1 MSLRPKRIV
10 FDRTF
15 PEFKQD
21 LERLF
26 NFTGLD
32 QVSGMNMYQSL
43 PNKRLVYDMCTSSP
57 KPHTNKLFNAI
68 ADFLTQYTIKIRRS
82 ILDHDDVVS
91 AYAREWEHY
100 RVASDVSSKICD
112 YLNKLILRSK
122 DPKGRSGADRHHPVE
137 DGKYRRQTIHAVV
150 FEKPYLEKTRQYYA
164 SESAD
169 VISNDNI
176 SQYMK
181 KANERLEQEVARNL
195 KYCHPDSHSII
206 IRECET
212 QYVAVHQSRIH
223 GEFEAMISNEKYEDC
238 TMAYNLLSRITNGV
252 NPLLEIFERYISN
265 IGKGLIER
273 MGNSIAKDPR
283 EYVESLMDLHIK
295 YMNVCQKVFI
305 NDAAFVAAVDKAFRT
320 IVNDSSIAH
329 SPEVLARYCDV
340 LLKKTHKGGFS
351 EQEIEDKLD
360 RMIVLF
366 KYIDDKD
373 VYQKFYSRMLAK
385 RLIYG
390 NSASDEAEVNMIT
403 RLKIACGVEYTSK
416 LQKMFTDITIS
427 AEINSKFSEYTKKNN
442 INGKNGSPVDFSILV
457 LTAGAWPLTQ
467 SSMTEFQLPTEL
479 ERNVSHFST
488 FYNGHHIGRRLT
500 WLWHLSKADVK
511 LNYLDKRYEFSV
523 SLHQLG
529 VLLLFNNVD
538 AYSFRDIREHTGLN
552 DLELKRVMKPMID
565 LSVFLVSTPGTLQ
578 DDTEVK
584 LNMEFTNK
592 RNKIKI
598 SSSLQT
604 ETHQENDATRRS
616 VDEDRKLYLQ
626 ASIVRV
632 MKSRKSLTHPL
643 LVQEVINQAKSRFNP

>member
-32 QVSGMNMYQSL
+32 KVSAMNI
-43 PNKRLVYDMCTSSP
+43 LVYDMCNSSP
-57 KPHTNKLFNAI
+57 KPHTNKLFNSI
-68 ADFLTQYTIKIRRS
+68 ADFLTQYTNKIRRS
-82 ILDHDDVVS
+82 ILDHDDIVS

-100 RVASDVSSKICD
+100 RVASDFSSKICD

-122 DPKGRSGADRHHPVE
+122 DPKSRSGTDRYHPVE
-137 DGKYRRQTIHAVV
+137 DGKYRRQTIHALAYLIWKERVIDDIRLKHSDRLMYQIFELIRRDRDGKDTVPNVVADAISSLVELNILTDNKQLHLYSEV
-150 FEKPYLEKTRQYYA
+150 FEKPYLEKTKQYYER
-164 SESAD
+164 ESAA

-206 IRECET
+206 IKECET
-212 QYVAVHQSRIH
+212 QYVAMHQSRIH

-238 TMAYNLLSRITNGV
+238 TMAYNLLSRIPDGV
-252 NPLLEIFERYISN
+252 NPLLEIFEKYISN
-265 IGKGLIER
+265 IGKGMIER

-295 YMNVCQKVFI
+295 YMIVCQKVFI
-305 NDAAFVAAVDKAFRT
+305 NDSAFVAAVDKAFRT
-320 IVNDSSIAH
+320 IVNDTSTNPIAH

-351 EQEIEDKLD
+351 EQEVEEKLD
-360 RMIVLF
+360 QMIVLF

-390 NSASDEAEVNMIT
+390 NSASDEAEGNMIT
-403 RLKIACGVEYTSK
+403 RLKISCGVEYTSK

-427 AEINSKFSEYTKKNN
+427 ADINSKFSEYTKKNLT
-442 INGKNGSPVDFSILV
+442 NGGNGSPVDFSILV

-467 SSMTEFQLPTEL
+467 SSMTEFQLPTE
-479 ERNVSHFST
+479 
-488 FYNGHHIGRRLT
+488 
-500 WLWHLSKADVK
+500 
-511 LNYLDKRYEFSV
+511 
-523 SLHQLG
+523 
-529 VLLLFNNVD
+529 
-538 AYSFRDIREHTGLN
+538 
-552 DLELKRVMKPMID
+552 
-565 LSVFLVSTPGTLQ
+565 
-578 DDTEVK
+578 
-584 LNMEFTNK
+584 
-592 RNKIKI
+592 
-598 SSSLQT
+598 
-604 ETHQENDATRRS
+604 
-616 VDEDRKLYLQ
+616 
-626 ASIVRV
+626 
-632 MKSRKSLTHPL
+632 
-643 LVQEVINQAKSRFNP
+643 